1 MPASFTPARTARVL
15 RWLFAGLFVIA
26 AMWALSCFVLIGFN
40 MTDSLPGYAYVVITS
55 HQPAKHELVAFRPPP
70 NDFYRHGWF
79 IKYVKGV
86 PGDVVRWDGR
96 RFAINGHPLGV
107 AKRRSEHGIALDRG
121 AEGRIPPNQYFVWS
135 AHVDS
140 FDSRYAQI
148 DLVARDRIIGR
159 AYRLF

>member
-1 MPASFTPARTARVL
+1 MPAKFTPAHTARFL
-15 RWLFAGLFVIA
+15 RWMFAGLFFIA
-26 AMWALSCFVLIGFN
+26 ATWALSFFFSIGLN
-40 MTDSLPGYAYVVITS
+40 MTDSLPGYAYLVIKY
-55 HQPAKHELVAFRPPP
+55 HQPTKNELVAFRPPP

-96 RFAINGHPLGV
+96 RFAINGHPLGA
-107 AKRRSEHGIALDRG
+107 AKLRAENGIALKRG
-121 AEGRIPPNQYFVWS
+121 AEGRIPQNNYFVWS
-135 AHVDS
+135 EHVDS
-140 FDSRYAQI
+140 FDSRYGQI

>member
-1 MPASFTPARTARVL
+1 MPANVTPEHITRVL
-15 RWLFAGLFVIA
+15 RWMFAGLFVITA
-26 AMWALSCFVLIGFN
+26 TWALSFFFSIGLN
-40 MTDSLPGYAYVVITS
+40 RTDSLPGYAYVVVKY
-55 HQPAKHELVAFRPPP
+55 HQPAKNELVAFRPPP

-96 RFAINGHPLGV
+96 RFAINGQLLGS
-107 AKRRSEHGIALDRG
+107 AKRRAANGIALTRG
-121 AEGRIPPNQYFVWS
+121 AEGRIPHNNYFVWS
-135 AHVDS
+135 EHVDS
-140 FDSRYAQI
+140 FDSRYGQI

>member
-1 MPASFTPARTARVL
+1 MPAKGTPAHTARFL
-15 RWLFAGLFVIA
+15 RWMFGGLFVIA
-26 AMWALSCFVLIGFN
+26 AMWALSFFFSIGFN
-40 MTDSLPGYAYVVITS
+40 RTDSLPGYAYLVIKY
-55 HQPAKHELVAFRPPP
+55 HQPAKNELVAFRPPP

-107 AKRRSEHGIALDRG
+107 AKRRAENGIALTRG
-121 AEGRIPPNQYFVWS
+121 AAGRIPHNNYFVWS
-135 AHVDS
+135 EHVDS
-140 FDSRYAQI
+140 FDSRYGQI

>member
-1 MPASFTPARTARVL
+1 MPANGTPAHTARFL
-15 RWLFAGLFVIA
+15 RWLFGGLFFIA
-26 AMWALSCFVLIGFN
+26 AMWALSFFFSIGFN
-40 MTDSLPGYAYVVITS
+40 RTDSLPGYAYVVIKY
-55 HQPAKHELVAFRPPP
+55 HQPAKNELVAFRPPP

-107 AKRRSEHGIALDRG
+107 AKLRAENGIALTRG
-121 AEGRIPPNQYFVWS
+121 AEGRIPHNNYFVWS
-135 AHVDS
+135 EHVDS